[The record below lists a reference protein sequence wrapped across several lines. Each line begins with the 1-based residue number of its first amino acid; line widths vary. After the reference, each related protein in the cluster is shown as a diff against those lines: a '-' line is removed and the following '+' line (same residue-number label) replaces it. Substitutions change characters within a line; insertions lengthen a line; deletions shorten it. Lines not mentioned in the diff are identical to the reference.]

1 MTQPA
6 PAPRTVL
13 LLHAYPLSA
22 AMWDRQ
28 RAALEEVG
36 FTVLAPNLPGFGGED
51 GAMTSLADAARDLLG
66 ALVLEPVAVVG
77 LSMGGYLALEL
88 LAQAPERFA
97 RVVLADT
104 SLRAD
109 PPEKAKDRLE
119 QADRVEEE
127 GAGFILHAAEQEH
140 YSPATFRQVRPMIEA
155 ATREGI
161 AGALRAMAH
170 RPEGRD
176 TLRDL
181 AAPLLVLVGEHDD
194 ITPPELAQEI
204 ADAGHGT
211 LRVIPGAGHLSNL
224 DAPEAFNAALLDF
237 LR

>member
-1 MTQPA
+1 MTQPV
-6 PAPRTVL
+6 PAPQTVL

-22 AMWDRQ
+22 AMWDTQ
-28 RAALEEVG
+28 KAALEEAG
-36 FTVLAPNLPGFGGED
+36 FAVLAPDLPGFGGQD
-51 GAMTSLADAARDLLG
+51 GAITSLADAARDLLG
-66 ALVLEPVAVVG
+66 ALVLEPVALVG

-88 LAQAPERFA
+88 LAQAPERFT

-109 PPEKAKDRLE
+109 DPEKTKDRLE

-127 GAGFILHAAEQEH
+127 GAAFIVEAAEKEH
-140 YSPATFRQVRPMIEA
+140 SPATFRQVRPMIES
-155 ATREGI
+155 ATTGGI

-170 RPEGRD
+170 RPEQRD
-176 TLRDL
+176 TLRALDV
-181 AAPLLVLVGEHDD
+181 PLLVLVGEHDE

-204 ADAGHGT
+204 ADTGRGS
-211 LRVIPGAGHLSNL
+211 LRVIPGAAHLSNL
-224 DAPEAFNAALLDF
+224 DAPEAFNAALLEF

>member
-1 MTQPA
+1 MTA

-22 AMWDRQ
+22 AMWDAQ
-28 RAALEEVG
+28 RAALEEAG
-36 FTVLAPNLPGFGGED
+36 FAVLAPDLPGFGRQE
-51 GAMTSLADAARDLLG
+51 GAMTSLEDAGRDLLG
-66 ALVLEPVAVVG
+66 ALVLEPVALVG

-88 LAQAPERFA
+88 LAQAPERFT

-119 QADRVEEE
+119 QADRVLEE
-127 GAGFILHAAEQEH
+127 GAAFIVEAAEKEH
-140 YSPATFRQVRPMIEA
+140 SPTTFRQVRPMIEA
-155 ATREGI
+155 ATPEGI

-176 TLRDL
+176 TLRTLDV
-181 AAPLLVLVGEHDD
+181 PLLVLVGEHDE

-204 ADAGHGT
+204 ADAGRGT
-211 LRVIPGAGHLSNL
+211 LRVIPGAAHLSNL
-224 DAPEAFNAALLDF
+224 DAPEAFNAALLEF